1 MVGSKVMGSAMAAAG
16 ADATTGDLSSR
27 RPPGR
32 DRRLWAFLMLGL
44 LSLPAVGG
52 GDGSLATSAK
62 IRFDMSVLDASGLY
76 GPPDG
81 LRAMSYEFCIPDRPE
96 TAAEVRD
103 LDKTVAM
110 HKARG
115 RIGCSNRQLLCIGH
129 THQADFRAVLE
140 ALSALPYVARI
151 DQAFFE

>member
-1 MVGSKVMGSAMAAAG
+1 MVGLNSAGSALAAFG
-16 ADATTGDLSSR
+16 GF
-27 RPPGR
+27 PGR
-32 DRRLWAFLMLGL
+32 RGWHRRLWALPLLAL

-52 GDGSLATSAK
+52 GDGSLAASAK
-62 IRFDMSVLDASGLY
+62 IRFDMSVLDPGGLY

-81 LRAMSYEFCIPDRPE
+81 LRALSYEFCIPDRPQI
-96 TAAEVRD
+96 AAEVRA

-115 RIGCSNRQLLCIGH
+115 RIGCGDEQLLCIGH
-129 THQADFRAVLE
+129 THQTDFRAVLE